1 MGENIN
7 QINRFLAGESKLTVP
22 FDIELDKQSYQC
34 EKVLR
39 LLPGKRLVLKAKTND
54 KTVLIKLFAADKKG
68 LRESKREQAGY
79 KLATN
84 ASVTVPKL
92 LYVIGENNGCY
103 AVVYNYIDNAQ
114 TISYE
119 QKDLLSLILFVADL
133 HQAGLFQEDF
143 HLNNVLC
150 QQEKLFLI
158 DLASV
163 QRESALKPLSKKKS
177 LKNVAKLIA
186 QFNPLQQKKLVS
198 ILNDY
203 YQVRGWHYSD
213 DEQQSFV
220 DTLKKAWG
228 KRKNIRLSK
237 CFRDCTLTKYKKNWR
252 VEYGLHRDFF
262 EQVGPQ
268 FITNIDELIAQA
280 QLIKDGN
287 SSTVVTTNYAG
298 MDLVIKRYN
307 IKNIW
312 HFIRRCLRPSRAAHS
327 WKYANLLEILG
338 IDSPQCYGFIEK
350 RMGPFRV
357 GAYLITKQAH
367 GAETLANVYS
377 QRAPSEI
384 EIEQLNKIFVTFQ
397 SYQISHGDLKASNF
411 LLNSQNIIELI
422 DLDSMQQH
430 QSRGSFNKAFIKDKK
445 RFLKNWQ
452 DMKIESTF
460 DGLFYIK

>member
-1 MGENIN
+1 MDENIN
-7 QINRFLAGESKLTVP
+7 QINRFLAGETTLTVP
-22 FDIELDKQSYQC
+22 FDIELDGQSYQC

-39 LLPGKRLVLKAKTND
+39 LLPGKRLVLKAKIND
-54 KTVLIKLFAADKKG
+54 KTVLIKLFSADKKG

-79 KLATN
+79 KLATK

-92 LYVIGENNGCY
+92 LSVIGENNGCY
-103 AVVYNYIDNAQ
+103 AVVYEYIDNAQ
-114 TISYE
+114 SINNE
-119 QKDLLSLILFVADL
+119 QKDLLSLILFVAGL
-133 HQAGLFQEDF
+133 HQTGLFQEDF
-143 HLNNVLC
+143 HLNNILC

-163 QRESALKPLSKKKS
+163 QSESGLKRLSKERS
-177 LKNVAKLIA
+177 LNNLAKFIA
-186 QFNPLQQKKLVS
+186 QFNPLQQKRLVS
-198 ILNDY
+198 LLNNY

-213 DEQQSFV
+213 DEQHSFL
-220 DTLKKAWG
+220 DILKKAWG

-237 CFRDCTLTKYKKNWR
+237 CFRECTRTKYKKNWSI
-252 VEYGLHRDFF
+252 EYGLHRDFF
-262 EQVGPQ
+262 EQVGPE
-268 FITNIDELIAQA
+268 FITNIDVLIAQA

-287 SSTVVTTNYAG
+287 SSTVVATKYAG
-298 MDLVIKRYN
+298 MELVIKRYN

-338 IDSPQCYGFIEK
+338 ITSPQCYGFIEK

-357 GAYLITKQAH
+357 GAYLITKRVQ

-377 QRAPSEI
+377 QRPPSEI
-384 EIEQLNKIFVTFQ
+384 ELEQLNTIFATFQ
-397 SYQISHGDLKASNF
+397 RYQISHGDLKASNF
-411 LLNSQNIIELI
+411 LLNSHNIVELI

-430 QSRGSFNKAFIKDKK
+430 QSSGSFNKAFNKDKI

-452 DMKIESTF
+452 DMKIESVF
-460 DGLFYIK
+460 DDQLF